1 MDELICEINQLEN
14 NNIRLELFYKNNFVG
29 VMYFTLGKV
38 GFNRKPISINNW
50 ICVDAKIF
58 GLYDYI
64 DTDPSELVNFARN
77 KIQNYLTNLNN
88 K

>member
-1 MDELICEINQLEN
+1 MDELKYEINQLEN

-29 VMYFTLGKV
+29 VMYFTLGKI
-38 GFNRKPISINNW
+38 GFNKKPISINNW

-64 DTDPSELVNFARN
+64 NIEPSELVKQARS
-77 KIQNYLTNLNN
+77 KIYEYLTNLNKN
-88 K
+88 